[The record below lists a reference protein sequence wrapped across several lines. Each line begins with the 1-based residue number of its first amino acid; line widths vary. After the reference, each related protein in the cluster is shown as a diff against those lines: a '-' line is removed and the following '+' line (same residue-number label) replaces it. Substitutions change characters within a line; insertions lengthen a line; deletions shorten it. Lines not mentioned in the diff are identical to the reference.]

1 MHISSSNA
9 TDSSHM
15 EGNSLFTKICEGFYP
30 QAIFYMKKQIM
41 GDTQFTY
48 THIVVWV
55 KLLLYISILLI
66 FVSF

>member
-15 EGNSLFTKICEGFYP
+15 EGHSLFTKICEGFYP

-48 THIVVWV
+48 THSGLGKAAFI
-55 KLLLYISILLI
+55 YIH
-66 FVSF
+66 FAYFC